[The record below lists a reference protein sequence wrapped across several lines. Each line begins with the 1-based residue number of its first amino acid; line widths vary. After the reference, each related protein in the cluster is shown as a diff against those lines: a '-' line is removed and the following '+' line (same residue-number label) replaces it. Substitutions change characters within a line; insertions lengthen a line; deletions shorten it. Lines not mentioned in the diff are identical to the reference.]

1 MARWMV
7 PAVAL
12 VLAAT
17 PQPEQ
22 PLSPWHY
29 GIDCYVPAP
38 DVFAMQRATW
48 NFDAYSAYGGA
59 ANDLA
64 CFRLNQMLGHLHRRQ

>member
-1 MARWMV
+1 MMAPMLV
-7 PAVAL
+7 L
-12 VLAAT
+12 VLAAA

-29 GIDCYVPAP
+29 GMDCYVPAP
-38 DVFAMQRATW
+38 DVFVMQQATR
-48 NFDAYSAYGGA
+48 NFDAYSAYGGT

-64 CFRLNQMLGHLHRRQ
+64 CWRLNQILTHLRRGQ